1 MEIAGRTPQ
10 PRVVPVQAKAPRVS
24 CTVGE
29 QMWRDRWG
37 N

>member
-1 MEIAGRTPQ
+1 VPQ
-10 PRVVPVQAKAPRVS
+10 PRVLPAQGRAPRVS
-24 CTVGE
+24 CTIGE

>member
-1 MEIAGRTPQ
+1 MEVAELKGA
-10 PRVVPVQAKAPRVS
+10 RVQPVQARTRVS